1 LSAAFQAALNGP
13 PSSERRPQITGIS
26 LWKNCG
32 ARVSAKIIC
41 FVVKILSLAALA
53 IGGAAAAVGNLP
65 VTALRNLQTLRPVGE
80 TVRTSSY
87 DTLLY
92 RALPPSTRFDSL
104 VAIKH
109 QRILVV
115 YRNGVPQ
122 KAYPFSLGDA
132 PVGHKR
138 FQGDERTPEGL
149 YRIHDRNPNSICHKN
164 LGISYPNDADRAYA
178 RARGRSPG
186 GDIKIHGLPNG
197 EGHIGAAHL
206 QWDWTNG
213 CLGVTDEE
221 IDELYERVVMGSPIL
236 ILP

>member
-1 LSAAFQAALNGP
+1 MEKL
-13 PSSERRPQITGIS
+13 RPLRLGENASTVI
-26 LWKNCG
+26 
-32 ARVSAKIIC
+32 
-41 FVVKILSLAALA
+41 KILSMAALSL
-53 IGGAAAAVGNLP
+53 GGAAAAIGMLP
-65 VTALRNLQTLRPVGE
+65 KTAIHEQPRVTA
-80 TVRTSSY
+80 Y
-87 DTLLY
+87 DSLLA

-109 QRILVV
+109 QRIPVV
-115 YRNGVPQ
+115 FQKGIPQ

-138 FQGDERTPEGL
+138 FQHDERTPEGL

-164 LGISYPNDADRAYA
+164 LGISYPNAADRAYA

-197 EGHIGAAHL
+197 EGYIGAAHL

-221 IDELYERVVMGSPIL
+221 IDELYERVVIGSPIL